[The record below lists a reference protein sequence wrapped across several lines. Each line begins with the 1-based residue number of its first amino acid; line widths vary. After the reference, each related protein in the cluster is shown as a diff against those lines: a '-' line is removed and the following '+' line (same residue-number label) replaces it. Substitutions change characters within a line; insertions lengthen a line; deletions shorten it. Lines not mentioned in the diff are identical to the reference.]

1 MSDVILSVRRFICL
15 PIIIFF
21 LHAYN
26 AFYSRISVLLLVALN
41 CCRPETIMLL
51 LSFIHKQFVSA
62 ADVIVFFVP
71 LMMTEA
77 LMPFQKKRPVK
88 NFKLNGE
95 QKQPRKGRNR
105 TEPKKVH

>member
-62 ADVIVFFVP
+62 ADVIVFFC
-71 LMMTEA
+71 TA
-77 LMPFQKKRPVK
+77 DDDGGSDAF
-88 NFKLNGE
+88 
-95 QKQPRKGRNR
+95 
-105 TEPKKVH
+105 PKKGQ

>member
-1 MSDVILSVRRFICL
+1 
-15 PIIIFF
+15 
-21 LHAYN
+21 
-26 AFYSRISVLLLVALN
+26 
-41 CCRPETIMLL
+41 MLL

-105 TEPKKVH
+105 TQESPLRKLLLSTKSFTILHFRKKWLTKS